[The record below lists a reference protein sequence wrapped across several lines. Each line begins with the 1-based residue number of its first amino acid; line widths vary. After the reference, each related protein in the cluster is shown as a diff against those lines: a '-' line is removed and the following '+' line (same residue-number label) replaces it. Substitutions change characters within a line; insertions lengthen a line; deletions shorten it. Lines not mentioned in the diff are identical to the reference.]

1 MARSAD
7 GRYLLRR
14 GSPDP
19 LLRPATGHHRRL
31 LRFNLQANLVSTD
44 SRQRRAGAPQSPP
57 PLSPLQQQQ
66 PETIQWRGW
75 STQLAQGQNT
85 GSQDVGRRR
94 RSFRALLVPTLRH
107 FHAFK
112 IRQEHERARG

>member
-19 LLRPATGHHRRL
+19 LLRPAAGHHRRL
-31 LRFNLQANLVSTD
+31 LRFNLQANLVSSD
-44 SRQRRAGAPQSPP
+44 PRQRRTRAQSPP
-57 PLSPLQQQQ
+57 QMSPLQQQ
-66 PETIQWRGW
+66 PEKVQWRGR
-75 STQLAQGQNT
+75 STQLAEGENT

-94 RSFRALLVPTLRH
+94 RSFRTLLAPTLRY
-107 FHAFK
+107 FHAIE
-112 IRQEHERARG
+112 IR